1 MKIAVF
7 VAFPENK
14 GGIPRVAEEL
24 LRRFCVFDEITEI
37 SIITPR
43 NEELVDPSVLV
54 NDKVSIHPVNMR
66 KPADFLKLIRMYKQN
81 DIFLCMSIPWSI
93 PSLKVPIGGLPFVF
107 VLAKFG
113 FWSDSSIIQVLHD
126 FTPYLFPEDHIEY
139 KRTRKIYENYQKYLS
154 KVPRRYVADSQ
165 STKKD
170 AAVFWRIRKQ
180 DVDVVYLGSFVEPK
194 SPRTHFNNK
203 KVLIVSDVSPRK
215 NHLRLLQ
222 AFEMVHQKHPDAE
235 LTIVGNIRERVRARF
250 DSTLEAVTRRN
261 QGIKISLCGYLT
273 DEEIVALYR
282 NAAVFVYPSL
292 YEGFGL
298 PVLEAMAQ
306 GCPVITSN
314 VSSLPE
320 VVGDAAVL
328 IDPLNTTE
336 LAQAM
341 IKVLTDD
348 ELKREMSIKG
358 INRAKLFSWDRTA
371 EKYVEVFDRVLMD
384 KRAQN

>member
-154 KVPRRYVADSQ
+154 KVPRR
-165 STKKD
+165 
-170 AAVFWRIRKQ
+170 
-180 DVDVVYLGSFVEPK
+180 
-194 SPRTHFNNK
+194 
-203 KVLIVSDVSPRK
+203 
-215 NHLRLLQ
+215 
-222 AFEMVHQKHPDAE
+222 
-235 LTIVGNIRERVRARF
+235 
-250 DSTLEAVTRRN
+250 
-261 QGIKISLCGYLT
+261 
-273 DEEIVALYR
+273 
-282 NAAVFVYPSL
+282 
-292 YEGFGL
+292 
-298 PVLEAMAQ
+298 
-306 GCPVITSN
+306 
-314 VSSLPE
+314 
-320 VVGDAAVL
+320 
-328 IDPLNTTE
+328 
-336 LAQAM
+336 
-341 IKVLTDD
+341 
-348 ELKREMSIKG
+348 
-358 INRAKLFSWDRTA
+358 
-371 EKYVEVFDRVLMD
+371 
-384 KRAQN
+384 